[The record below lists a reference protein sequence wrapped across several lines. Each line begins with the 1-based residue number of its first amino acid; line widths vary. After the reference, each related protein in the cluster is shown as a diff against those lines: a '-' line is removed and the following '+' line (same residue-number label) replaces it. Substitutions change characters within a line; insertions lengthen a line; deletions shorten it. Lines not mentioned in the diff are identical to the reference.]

1 MISWLET
8 SATPHFPD
16 TASALAEPA
25 GLLAAGGKLSVEWL
39 LAAYR
44 QGIFPWFSEN
54 QPILWWSPAPRTVLY
69 PRRFYQSRSLQ
80 KLARQQRFQLTRN
93 QDFEAVIV
101 ACAEDRAG
109 QAGTWINSQM
119 IDAYIDLHQAGF
131 AHSIECRDQGDLV
144 GGLYGI
150 SLGKVFFGES
160 MFSKAANASKL
171 CLKYLVDSGDYDSVD
186 YEMIDCQL
194 PTEHL
199 QSLGAIDISR
209 EEFESAL
216 NRWT

>member
-1 MISWLET
+1 
-8 SATPHFPD
+8 
-16 TASALAEPA
+16 
-25 GLLAAGGKLSVEWL
+25 
-39 LAAYR
+39 
-44 QGIFPWFSEN
+44 
-54 QPILWWSPAPRTVLY
+54 VLY
-69 PRRFYQSRSLQ
+69 PKRFYQSRSLQ

-93 QDFEAVIV
+93 QDFEAVIL
-101 ACAEDRAG
+101 ACAENRAG

-119 IDAYIDLHQAGF
+119 IDAYIEMHRAGF
-131 AHSIECRDQGDLV
+131 AHSVECRHQGELV

-171 CLKYLVDSGDYDSVD
+171 CLKFLVDSTR

-194 PTEHL
+194 PTAHL
-199 QSLGAIDISR
+199 HSLGAINISR

>member
-1 MISWLET
+1 MIPWLEPN
-8 SATPHFPD
+8 AKPHFPD
-16 TASALAEPA
+16 TVSALVEPA
-25 GLLAAGGKLSVEWL
+25 GLLAAGGMLSVEWL
-39 LAAYR
+39 LVAYR

-54 QPILWWSPAPRTVLY
+54 EPILWWSPAPRTVLY
-69 PRRFYQSRSLQ
+69 PKRFYQSRSLQ

-93 QDFEAVIV
+93 QDFEAVIM
-101 ACAEDRAG
+101 ACAGDREG

-119 IDAYIDLHQAGF
+119 IDAYLEMHQAGF
-131 AHSIECRDQGDLV
+131 AHSIECRDQGELV

-160 MFSKAANASKL
+160 MFSKAANTSKL
-171 CLKYLVDSGDYDSVD
+171 CLKYLVDSTN

-194 PTEHL
+194 PTGHL
-199 QSLGAIDISR
+199 QSLGAIDIGR
-209 EEFESAL
+209 EEFETAL

>member
-1 MISWLET
+1 MIPWLEP
-8 SATPHFPD
+8 SANPHFPD
-16 TASALAEPA
+16 TTSALAEPA
-25 GLLAAGGKLSVEWL
+25 GLLAAGGLLSIEWL

-54 QPILWWSPAPRTVLY
+54 EPILWWTPAPRTVLY
-69 PRRFYQSRSLQ
+69 PRRFHQSRSLQ
-80 KLARQQRFQLTRN
+80 KLARQQRFQLSRD
-93 QDFEAVIV
+93 QDFEAVIQ
-101 ACAEDRAG
+101 ACAEDRQG
-109 QAGTWINSQM
+109 QSGTWINPQM
-119 IDAYIDLHQAGF
+119 IDAFVEMHHAGF
-131 AHSIECRDQGDLV
+131 AHSIECRHQGELV

-150 SLGKVFFGES
+150 ALGKVFFGES
-160 MFSKAANASKL
+160 MFSKMANTSKL
-171 CLKYLVDSGDYDSVD
+171 CLKYLVDSAS

-194 PTEHL
+194 PTGHL

>member
-1 MISWLET
+1 MISWLEP
-8 SATPHFPD
+8 SVNPHFPD
-16 TASALAEPA
+16 TSSVLDEPA
-25 GLLAAGGKLSVEWL
+25 GLLAAGGRLSIEWL
-39 LAAYR
+39 LVAYR

-54 QPILWWSPAPRTVLY
+54 EPILWWSPAPRTVLY
-69 PRRFYQSRSLQ
+69 PKRFYQSRSLQ

-93 QDFEAVIV
+93 QDFEAVIL
-101 ACAEDRAG
+101 ACAENRAG

-119 IDAYIDLHQAGF
+119 IDAYIEMHRAGF
-131 AHSIECRDQGDLV
+131 AHSVECRHQGELV

-160 MFSKAANASKL
+160 MFSKATNASKL
-171 CLKYLVDSGDYDSVD
+171 CLKFLVDSTR

-194 PTEHL
+194 PTAHL
-199 QSLGAIDISR
+199 HSLGAINISR

>member
-1 MISWLET
+1 MIPWLEPG
-8 SATPHFPD
+8 ANPHFPD

-25 GLLAAGGKLSVEWL
+25 GLLAAGGLLSVEWL
-39 LAAYR
+39 LTAYR

-54 QPILWWSPAPRTVLY
+54 EPILWWSPAPRTVLY
-69 PRRFYQSRSLQ
+69 PRRFYQSKSLQ
-80 KLARQQRFQLTRN
+80 KLARQQRFEMTRN
-93 QDFEAVIV
+93 RDFEAVIA
-101 ACAEDRAG
+101 ACAKDREG

-119 IDAYIDLHQAGF
+119 IGAYIDMHQAGF
-131 AHSIECRDQGDLV
+131 AHSIECRHQGKLV

-171 CLKYLVDSGDYDSVD
+171 CLKYLVDSGDY
-186 YEMIDCQL
+186 EMIDCQL

-209 EEFESAL
+209 EEFESSL
-216 NRWT
+216 DRWT